1 MYFYLVGTGADIQ
14 EDLAK
19 IPSGHNQFPPP
30 QPFTLIQSAHN
41 TTIHPASTAPT
52 SSTTQPSPS
61 TLSTSSNDS
70 SQGSNRLPGWAI
82 ALICIQLQ

>member
-30 QPFTLIQSAHN
+30 QPFTLIRNYSLFLYLFIYIRKI
-41 TTIHPASTAPT
+41 TRHPSIFD
-52 SSTTQPSPS
+52 
-61 TLSTSSNDS
+61 LY
-70 SQGSNRLPGWAI
+70 L
-82 ALICIQLQ
+82 